1 MSIDDQSSVPYGPY
15 HLDIHRRTHRQYSF
29 AMQQQMGSLAPHA
42 TGLCPRPRAADGR
55 SPISSGG
62 RGHRVAAL
70 TGRARLGKVTAHV
83 AARPKYCRLHD
94 KYFEVEMMVHDDELD
109 EYGVVNNAIYAS
121 YIHSGRD
128 VLLENLGISVD
139 YWASMGNAMAL
150 SELNLKSFSP
160 LRSGDRF
167 VVKIRP
173 VQIKGV
179 RMIIHHLIETLPD
192 RKVSMLCNP
201 TKQSVYFMTIVK

>member
-1 MSIDDQSSVPYGPY
+1 
-15 HLDIHRRTHRQYSF
+15 
-29 AMQQQMGSLAPHA
+29 MQRQMGSLAPHD

-70 TGRARLGKVTAHV
+70 TGRACLGK
-83 AARPKYCRLHD
+83 ARKED
-94 KYFEVEMMVHDDELD
+94 KYFEVEMMVHDDDLD

-150 SELNLKSFSP
+150 SELNLKYFSP

-173 VQIKGV
+173 VLIKGV

-192 RKVSMLCNP
+192 RKSYNSSKV
-201 TKQSVYFMTIVK
+201 FD